1 MHCERL
7 QGDLAATGFPTATL
21 TTCRMLPVPHRLN
34 GLWNQRPS
42 SCGPPALEWHIS
54 TLAGH
59 LEMIHSRCTLETG
72 ERPSTFKC
80 ALAPDSHSVSA
91 FCSQGQS
98 TTASFVRVEANY
110 SDALLTRNKTNKNH
124 PLWMLKAF
132 FFFLLGTHQTDW
144 MKSEC
149 LFYLLC
155 WQRPSLLSTG
165 KNLRL
170 SNAWGHQL
178 KICHHTHTLSLS
190 KKIPV

>member
-132 FFFLLGTHQTDW
+132 FFSSLAHIRPTGWNQSAYFIFSVG
-144 MKSEC
+144 SAPA
-149 LFYLLC
+149 C
-155 WQRPSLLSTG
+155 WALVKT
-165 KNLRL
+165 
-170 SNAWGHQL
+170 WGFQMHGA
-178 KICHHTHTLSLS
+178 IN
-190 KKIPV
+190 